1 MIAKGL
7 HREPLGVVGQFCKV
21 LWWRI
26 HDCGFVKISTVHQKK
41 NLDPRRMK
49 RKSTDMPGNGMQ
61 T

>member
-7 HREPLGVVGQFCKV
+7 HREPLGVVDSSVRC
-21 LWWRI
+21 
-26 HDCGFVKISTVHQKK
+26 CGGGYMTVGLSKSALCIKK
-41 NLDPRRMK
+41 TDLDPRRMK